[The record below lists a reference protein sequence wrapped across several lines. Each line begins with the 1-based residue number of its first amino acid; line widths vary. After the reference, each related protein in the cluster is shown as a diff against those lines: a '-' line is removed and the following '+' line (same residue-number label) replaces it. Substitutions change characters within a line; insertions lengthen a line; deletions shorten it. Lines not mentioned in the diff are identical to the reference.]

1 MGQSM
6 TLRRKFSLLVFGCAV
21 MTAFIVC
28 AISYTQL
35 KSSINQ
41 SIQNEISA
49 VGNGQVEK
57 IVEWKASKEAA
68 VSALATY
75 LSHSEPTLETL
86 QQATNA
92 GRFALGYFGSAT
104 GVMLQNDPSAIL
116 PSDYDPRKRPWYK
129 DAQKTQAVIFTSPY
143 VGASSGKLMITAA
156 QTVQKNGQRIGV
168 AGADI
173 NLDDVTRGVLD
184 VELAGEGRAYLA
196 NKDGVVLADIDKG
209 HYNKTVKEVFGYQLS
224 DLKDSEIVTINGEL
238 VAKFDVP
245 NSNWTIVFEL
255 DRGAVMAPLN
265 KLLFTLVP
273 AAIVIALLVSLVM
286 SVISSKLLAGI
297 SQVSRAL
304 EEISQGE
311 GDLTKR
317 IEIDSKDEVGQ
328 LAAHFNRFLGTLG
341 GLISDIKTMSRSL
354 NSLAHDS
361 KTLSLQSSR
370 ELGVQLNEIT
380 MVATAVSQLSTATQE
395 IALNAENTAGA
406 SREAA
411 DTSNEGSRIVSGS
424 QQEIKNLA
432 TEVHQASEI
441 ISNLDVHVQGI
452 SSILLTI
459 QDIAEKTNLLALN
472 AAIEAARAGEQG
484 RGFAVVADEV
494 RLLSQRTQS
503 STEEIREKI
512 EGLNSVTSNV
522 VSSMKR
528 STAIADGA
536 VDGAAA
542 AATALGSILASVQRI
557 SDMAMQI
564 ASAAEEQNIVTR
576 DISQNSES
584 IQDISHRLSAEANK
598 TAEGAESLAQVA
610 DRLEQQIARF
620 KV

>member
-1 MGQSM
+1 M

-21 MTAFIVC
+21 MTAFVVC

-209 HYNKTVKEVFGYQLS
+209 HYNKTVQEVFGYQLS
-224 DLKDSEIVTINGEL
+224 DLKDSEIVIINGEL

>member
-1 MGQSM
+1 M

>member
-1 MGQSM
+1 M

-584 IQDISHRLSAEANK
+584 IQDISHRLSAEANR

>member
-1 MGQSM
+1 M

-255 DRGAVMAPLN
+255 DRSAVMAPLN

-512 EGLNSVTSNV
+512 EGLNSVTSSV

-528 STAIADGA
+528 STTIADGA

>member
-1 MGQSM
+1 M
-6 TLRRKFSLLVFGCAV
+6 RSL
-21 MTAFIVC
+21 
-28 AISYTQL
+28 
-35 KSSINQ
+35 
-41 SIQNEISA
+41 
-49 VGNGQVEK
+49 
-57 IVEWKASKEAA
+57 
-68 VSALATY
+68 
-75 LSHSEPTLETL
+75 
-86 QQATNA
+86 
-92 GRFALGYFGSAT
+92 
-104 GVMLQNDPSAIL
+104 
-116 PSDYDPRKRPWYK
+116 
-129 DAQKTQAVIFTSPY
+129 
-143 VGASSGKLMITAA
+143 
-156 QTVQKNGQRIGV
+156 
-168 AGADI
+168 
-173 NLDDVTRGVLD
+173 
-184 VELAGEGRAYLA
+184 
-196 NKDGVVLADIDKG
+196 
-209 HYNKTVKEVFGYQLS
+209 
-224 DLKDSEIVTINGEL
+224 
-238 VAKFDVP
+238 
-245 NSNWTIVFEL
+245 NWTIVFEL

>member
-1 MGQSM
+1 M
-6 TLRRKFSLLVFGCAV
+6 FGCAV

-341 GLISDIKTMSRSL
+341 GLISEIKTMSRSL

-528 STAIADGA
+528 STSIADGA

-542 AATALGSILASVQRI
+542 AATALASILASVQRI

-564 ASAAEEQNIVTR
+564 ASAAEEQNIVTT

-598 TAEGAESLAQVA
+598 TAEGAESLAQLA

>member
-1 MGQSM
+1 
-6 TLRRKFSLLVFGCAV
+6 
-21 MTAFIVC
+21 
-28 AISYTQL
+28 
-35 KSSINQ
+35 
-41 SIQNEISA
+41 
-49 VGNGQVEK
+49 
-57 IVEWKASKEAA
+57 
-68 VSALATY
+68 
-75 LSHSEPTLETL
+75 
-86 QQATNA
+86 
-92 GRFALGYFGSAT
+92 
-104 GVMLQNDPSAIL
+104 
-116 PSDYDPRKRPWYK
+116 
-129 DAQKTQAVIFTSPY
+129 
-143 VGASSGKLMITAA
+143 
-156 QTVQKNGQRIGV
+156 
-168 AGADI
+168 
-173 NLDDVTRGVLD
+173 
-184 VELAGEGRAYLA
+184 
-196 NKDGVVLADIDKG
+196 
-209 HYNKTVKEVFGYQLS
+209 
-224 DLKDSEIVTINGEL
+224 
-238 VAKFDVP
+238 
-245 NSNWTIVFEL
+245 
-255 DRGAVMAPLN
+255 
-265 KLLFTLVP
+265 
-273 AAIVIALLVSLVM
+273 
-286 SVISSKLLAGI
+286 
-297 SQVSRAL
+297 
-304 EEISQGE
+304 
-311 GDLTKR
+311 
-317 IEIDSKDEVGQ
+317 
-328 LAAHFNRFLGTLG
+328 
-341 GLISDIKTMSRSL
+341 
-354 NSLAHDS
+354 
-361 KTLSLQSSR
+361 
-370 ELGVQLNEIT
+370 

-528 STAIADGA
+528 STSIADGA

>member
-1 MGQSM
+1 M

-68 VSALATY
+68 VSALASY

-92 GRFALGYFGSAT
+92 GRFALGYLGSAT

-528 STAIADGA
+528 STSIADGA

-542 AATALGSILASVQRI
+542 AATALASILASVQRI

-564 ASAAEEQNIVTR
+564 ASAAEEQNIVTT

>member
-1 MGQSM
+1 M

-564 ASAAEEQNIVTR
+564 ASAAEEQNIVTT

>member
-1 MGQSM
+1 M

-528 STAIADGA
+528 STSIADGA

-542 AATALGSILASVQRI
+542 AAKALGSILASVQRI

>member
-1 MGQSM
+1 M

-341 GLISDIKTMSRSL
+341 GLISEIKTMSRSL

-528 STAIADGA
+528 STSIADGA

-542 AATALGSILASVQRI
+542 AATALASILASVQRI

-564 ASAAEEQNIVTR
+564 ASAAEEQNIVTT

-598 TAEGAESLAQVA
+598 TAEGAESLAQLA

>member
-1 MGQSM
+1 M

-184 VELAGEGRAYLA
+184 VELAGEGGAYLA

>member
-1 MGQSM
+1 M

-328 LAAHFNRFLGTLG
+328 LAEHFNRFLGTLG

-584 IQDISHRLSAEANK
+584 IQDISHRLSAEANR

>member
-1 MGQSM
+1 M

-576 DISQNSES
+576 DISQNSGS

>member
-1 MGQSM
+1 M

-286 SVISSKLLAGI
+286 SFISSKLLAGI

>member
-1 MGQSM
+1 M

-41 SIQNEISA
+41 NIQNEISA

-68 VSALATY
+68 VSALASY
-75 LSHSEPTLETL
+75 LSHSEATLETL
-86 QQATNA
+86 QQATDA
-92 GRFALGYFGSAT
+92 GRFALGYFGSAA

-224 DLKDSEIVTINGEL
+224 DLKDSEIVTINREL

-317 IEIDSKDEVGQ
+317 IEIDSKDEVGL

-341 GLISDIKTMSRSL
+341 GLIGDIKTMSRSL

-528 STAIADGA
+528 STTIADGA

-542 AATALGSILASVQRI
+542 AATALASILASVQRI

>member
-1 MGQSM
+1 M

-528 STAIADGA
+528 STSIADGA

>member
-1 MGQSM
+1 M

-512 EGLNSVTSNV
+512 EGLNSVTSSV

-528 STAIADGA
+528 STTIADGA

>member
-238 VAKFDVP
+238 VAKF
-245 NSNWTIVFEL
+245 EL
-255 DRGAVMAPLN
+255 DHC
-265 KLLFTLVP
+265 F
-273 AAIVIALLVSLVM
+273 
-286 SVISSKLLAGI
+286 
-297 SQVSRAL
+297 
-304 EEISQGE
+304 
-311 GDLTKR
+311 
-317 IEIDSKDEVGQ
+317 
-328 LAAHFNRFLGTLG
+328 
-341 GLISDIKTMSRSL
+341 
-354 NSLAHDS
+354 
-361 KTLSLQSSR
+361 
-370 ELGVQLNEIT
+370 
-380 MVATAVSQLSTATQE
+380 
-395 IALNAENTAGA
+395 
-406 SREAA
+406 
-411 DTSNEGSRIVSGS
+411 
-424 QQEIKNLA
+424 
-432 TEVHQASEI
+432 
-441 ISNLDVHVQGI
+441 
-452 SSILLTI
+452 
-459 QDIAEKTNLLALN
+459 
-472 AAIEAARAGEQG
+472 
-484 RGFAVVADEV
+484 
-494 RLLSQRTQS
+494 
-503 STEEIREKI
+503 
-512 EGLNSVTSNV
+512 
-522 VSSMKR
+522 
-528 STAIADGA
+528 
-536 VDGAAA
+536 
-542 AATALGSILASVQRI
+542 
-557 SDMAMQI
+557 
-564 ASAAEEQNIVTR
+564 
-576 DISQNSES
+576 
-584 IQDISHRLSAEANK
+584 
-598 TAEGAESLAQVA
+598 
-610 DRLEQQIARF
+610 
-620 KV
+620 

>member
-1 MGQSM
+1 M

-528 STAIADGA
+528 STSIADGA

-542 AATALGSILASVQRI
+542 AATALASILASVQRI

-564 ASAAEEQNIVTR
+564 ASAAEEQNIVTT

-598 TAEGAESLAQVA
+598 TAEGAESLAQLA

>member
-1 MGQSM
+1 
-6 TLRRKFSLLVFGCAV
+6 
-21 MTAFIVC
+21 
-28 AISYTQL
+28 
-35 KSSINQ
+35 
-41 SIQNEISA
+41 
-49 VGNGQVEK
+49 
-57 IVEWKASKEAA
+57 
-68 VSALATY
+68 
-75 LSHSEPTLETL
+75 LSHSEATLETL
-86 QQATNA
+86 QQATDA

-129 DAQKTQAVIFTSPY
+129 DAQKTQEVIFTSPY

-311 GDLTKR
+311 GDLTKS

-432 TEVHQASEI
+432 TEVHQAS
-441 ISNLDVHVQGI
+441 
-452 SSILLTI
+452 
-459 QDIAEKTNLLALN
+459 
-472 AAIEAARAGEQG
+472 
-484 RGFAVVADEV
+484 
-494 RLLSQRTQS
+494 
-503 STEEIREKI
+503 
-512 EGLNSVTSNV
+512 
-522 VSSMKR
+522 
-528 STAIADGA
+528 
-536 VDGAAA
+536 
-542 AATALGSILASVQRI
+542 
-557 SDMAMQI
+557 
-564 ASAAEEQNIVTR
+564 
-576 DISQNSES
+576 
-584 IQDISHRLSAEANK
+584 
-598 TAEGAESLAQVA
+598 
-610 DRLEQQIARF
+610 
-620 KV
+620 